1 MNVQLVLLIVLCNMT
16 CLRAS
21 RILVSLFA
29 IELGAP
35 QYMIGVMIALYALF
49 PAMLAVYAGRLS
61 DRIGPRWPMIG
72 GTAGAVIGLLIP
84 FLAPGLLALC
94 LSALVFG
101 ISFVFYHVT
110 VQSMLGAISSDA
122 TRTRNFSNYSLM
134 IAAGGS
140 LGPLGAG
147 FSIDHFGFGSTY
159 LYLALLALIP
169 LVLLATSRALRDTSI
184 PAAAKSDAPAETR
197 ATGDLLRHKPLR
209 SPLIGSTAILTGT
222 DLFEFYMPIYGHS
235 IGLSASECGFVLS
248 TMGVAAFVVRIV
260 MPWLSRR
267 IGEAPL
273 LAWSLFLGAGAFLV
287 FPLFKNMLVLT
298 IFAFLL
304 GLSLGC
310 GQPLSTILIYARSP
324 QGRTGEALGLRLA
337 INNATHVIIPLAAGS
352 IGSVFGVGPVFWI
365 NAMMLAGGGVLV
377 RRGSA

>member
-35 QYMIGVMIALYALF
+35 QYMIGVMIALYAVF
-49 PAMLAVYAGRLS
+49 PAMLAVYAGRLA
-61 DRIGPRWPMIG
+61 DRIGPRWPLIG

-84 FLAPGLLALC
+84 FLAPGLPALC

-134 IAAGGS
+134 IAAGAS

-169 LVLLATSRALRDTSI
+169 LSLLATSRALRDTAI

-235 IGLSASECGFVLS
+235 IC
-248 TMGVAAFVVRIV
+248 TRC
-260 MPWLSRR
+260 PWQSYL
-267 IGEAPL
+267 
-273 LAWSLFLGAGAFLV
+273 
-287 FPLFKNMLVLT
+287 
-298 IFAFLL
+298 
-304 GLSLGC
+304 
-310 GQPLSTILIYARSP
+310 
-324 QGRTGEALGLRLA
+324 
-337 INNATHVIIPLAAGS
+337 
-352 IGSVFGVGPVFWI
+352 
-365 NAMMLAGGGVLV
+365 
-377 RRGSA
+377 